1 MAQQG
6 IRTEGD
12 TVLSRIMQNT
22 DITIGIA
29 FVAIVAVIILPIPP
43 WLLDILLTI
52 NITFAL
58 IVLLT
63 TLFTSNVQQMN
74 VFPAL
79 LLMATLFR
87 LSLNI
92 SSTRLILSE
101 AEAGSVIEAFGHV
114 LVGGNFVVGFIIF
127 LIITLVQ
134 FIVITN
140 GAGRVAEVSARFS
153 LDAMPGRQMSIDA
166 DFNAGL
172 IDEDTARQ
180 RREDLQRENDFYGS
194 MDGASKFVKG
204 DAIAGIVIVLI
215 NILGGF
221 AVGMLQLDMSFEEAT
236 QVYTILTV
244 GDGLVAQIPALL
256 ISTSAGML
264 VTRSTA
270 QASFGEELTSQIFTF
285 PKVILVTAGLLL
297 FLGLVPGLPVWPFF
311 ILSAACG
318 MLGYTLMREDRQKE
332 LVEEEMEQKK
342 AEAAPPEQEDMGSL
356 LKTELMEIEI
366 GYNLVP
372 LTETADGGNLLERI
386 TAARRRCVNEL
397 GILIQPIRIR
407 DNLQL
412 QPNEYAIKL
421 KGNRITGGELR
432 PGMLM
437 ALNQEGD
444 IPQELDGIAAREPT
458 FNLPALWIV
467 PNQKEKAES
476 LGCTV
481 VDPTT
486 VLITHLTE
494 VIKSQAYE
502 LINRQSVKDMLENI
516 KETSPAVV
524 EELVPDIMSLGE
536 VQKVFQNLLREN
548 IPLHDLVTILE
559 TLADQ
564 GRLTRDP
571 ATLTESVRQSLSRTI
586 TSLYA
591 GGADTLQVIT
601 VDPALEKEIA
611 DSLQNTPDGSFPVLD
626 PNKTQRIVEGINNLT
641 EKIKGKGI
649 SPVILTSPK
658 IRFPFRRLLE
668 RYLPHIPVISIN
680 EVLPE
685 VKVEAVGVI
694 SENEN

>member
-6 IRTEGD
+6 VRTEGD

-22 DITIGIA
+22 DITLGIA

-63 TLFTSNVQQMN
+63 TLFTSNVRQMN

-87 LSLNI
+87 LALNI

-101 AEAGSVIEAFGHV
+101 ADAGSVIEAFGHV

-194 MDGASKFVKG
+194 MDGASKFVRG

-215 NILGGF
+215 NVLGGF
-221 AVGMLQLDMSFEEAT
+221 AVGMIQLDMTFEEAT

-270 QASFGEELTSQIFTF
+270 QASFGEELTTQIFSF

-318 MLGYTLMREDRQKE
+318 MLGYTLMREDQQKE

-421 KGNRITGGELR
+421 KGNRIAGGELR

-437 ALNQEGD
+437 ALNQEGEV
-444 IPQELDGIAAREPT
+444 PKELDGIAAREPT

-467 PNQKEKAES
+467 PAQKEKAES

-516 KETSPAVV
+516 KETNPAVV
-524 EELVPDIMSLGE
+524 EELVPDIMSLGD

-571 ATLTESVRQSLSRTI
+571 AALTESVRQSLSRTI

-626 PNKTQRIVEGINNLT
+626 PNKTQKIVEGINNLT

>member
-22 DITIGIA
+22 DITLGIA

-63 TLFTSNVQQMN
+63 TLFTSNVRQMN

-87 LSLNI
+87 LALNI

-101 AEAGSVIEAFGHV
+101 ADAGSVIEAFGHV

-194 MDGASKFVKG
+194 MDGASKFVRG

-215 NILGGF
+215 NVLGGF
-221 AVGMLQLDMSFEEAT
+221 AVGMIQLDMTFEEAT

-270 QASFGEELTSQIFTF
+270 QASFGEELTSQIFSF

-318 MLGYTLMREDRQKE
+318 MLGYTLMREDQQKE

-421 KGNRITGGELR
+421 KGNRIAGGELR

-437 ALNQEGD
+437 ALNQEGE
-444 IPQELDGIAAREPT
+444 IPKELDGIAAREPT

-467 PNQKEKAES
+467 PAQKEKAES

-516 KETSPAVV
+516 KETNPAVV
-524 EELVPDIMSLGE
+524 EELVPDIMSLGD

-571 ATLTESVRQSLSRTI
+571 AALTESVRQSLSRTI